1 MKEPLALQPNLM
13 NHLWL
18 IQGRRVLGHSLT
30 LDLEDLDL
38 EKLDLDL
45 ARLHS
50 EWAL

>member
-18 IQGRRVLGHSLT
+18 IQGRRVLGHSLN
-30 LDLEDLDL
+30 LDLEN
-38 EKLDLDL
+38 LDLDL